1 MSGGIPTP
9 RQELAELIAEA
20 TARGL
25 TVKELTGLQKLG
37 SDGYG
42 VVCQL
47 EQIYVWLAQHPV
59 PVVA

>member
-1 MSGGIPTP
+1 MSGSILTP

-25 TVKELTGLQKLG
+25 TVKELTEVQKLG

-42 VVCQL
+42 VVSQL
-47 EQIYVWLAQHPV
+47 EQIYVWLARHPA
-59 PVVA
+59 VA